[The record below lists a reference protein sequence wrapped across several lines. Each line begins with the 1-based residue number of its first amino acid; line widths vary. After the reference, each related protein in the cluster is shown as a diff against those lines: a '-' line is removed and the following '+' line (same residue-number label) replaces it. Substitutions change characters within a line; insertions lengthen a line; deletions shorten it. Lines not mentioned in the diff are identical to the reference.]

1 MKHLYTLILLVFT
14 ISSVAQVSDRTETNC
29 EGESR
34 SIYQAGDEGLPLLVA
49 SKGFDCGI
57 CQNQADDVIEFA
69 QANTGNVEVWAAIIN
84 LYSSAIPTCQNIA
97 NWNSTYSWDETIF
110 SFLDLDEHWLLTGT
124 PIYYVIHP
132 STREIVYQGANFST
146 ASSTALSLGATSV
159 SDEMRNESF
168 RVYQG
173 DRGIVV
179 NKPLKLNGELRIFN
193 IVGQEVFSALL
204 TAEKDQFTLNFNP
217 IDGIYISSFYSTGIR
232 LSTKFIFKN

>member
-1 MKHLYTLILLVFT
+1 
-14 ISSVAQVSDRTETNC
+14 
-29 EGESR
+29 
-34 SIYQAGDEGLPLLVA
+34 LLVA

-69 QANTGNVEVWAAIIN
+69 QANTGNVEVWAAMIN
-84 LYSSAIPTCQNIA
+84 LYSSATPTCQNIA

-124 PIYYVIHP
+124 PIYYATHP

-168 RVYQG
+168 RFYQG
-173 DRGIVV
+173 DRDIVV
-179 NKPLKLNGELRIFN
+179 NRPLNLNGELRIFN

-204 TAEKDQFTLNFNP
+204 TAETDKLALNFKP
-217 IDGIYISSFYSTGIR
+217 IDGIYIGNIYSKDVR
-232 LSTKFIFKN
+232 LSTKFTFKN

>member
-1 MKHLYTLILLVFT
+1 MKHLYTLILLIST
-14 ISSVAQVSDRTETNC
+14 IPSNAQVADRMETNC

-34 SIYQAGDEGLPLLVA
+34 SIYQVGDGGLPLLVA
-49 SKGFDCGI
+49 SKGFDCGN

-69 QANTGNVEVWAAIIN
+69 QANTGTVQVWAAMIN
-84 LYSSAIPTCQNIA
+84 LYSSATPTCQNIS
-97 NWNSTYSWDETIF
+97 NWNSTYSWNETIF

-132 STREIVYQGANFST
+132 STREIVYQGSNFSI
-146 ASSTALSLGATSV
+146 ASSTALSLSTTSV
-159 SDEMRNESF
+159 SNEMRNGGF

-179 NKPLKLNGELRIFN
+179 TKPSDLKGELRIFN

-204 TAEKDQFTLNFNP
+204 TAETDKLALNFKP
-217 IDGIYISSFYSTGIR
+217 IDGIYIGSIYSKDVR